1 MGGVSH
7 TLIVGNTS
15 LCTYIDV
22 YISGQAYSMKVNSE
36 VAIHCCNPLSIF
48 FRYPTLKMSVCG
60 ESESVLC
67 PTSGQHFGLYANFK
81 YFDRMVLGLVCHVEP

>member
-1 MGGVSH
+1 MISNYFIELLLDSGRETVLGTLPNRALVASMGGVSH

-36 VAIHCCNPLSIF
+36 VAIHCCNPFSF
-48 FRYPTLKMSVCG
+48 FRYPTLKNVR
-60 ESESVLC
+60 VW
-67 PTSGQHFGLYANFK
+67 
-81 YFDRMVLGLVCHVEP
+81 